1 MVVPS
6 TPRSEPQVTEP
17 SREINT
23 DVPGA
28 ARIWNY
34 WLGGK
39 DNYEADRMA
48 AEAALQYYDMATFAR
63 QSRQFLNR
71 VVRFLAGEAG
81 IRQFLDIGTGLPTM
95 QNTHEIA
102 QAIAPESRIV
112 YVDNDPIVLM
122 HARVL
127 LRNTTPEGVTEYVE
141 ADYHDPDL
149 ILDRA
154 RHVLDFEQPIA
165 VMFMGVLGHAKSLEA
180 SRTVVARMVDA
191 VPSGSYLVISHPT
204 EEVNGTAVRQSMRQW
219 NASGAAPIT
228 ARGTEEIAAF
238 FDGLE
243 VLEPGVVTC
252 SAWRPDPR
260 HPGITDMVS
269 EFAAVGR
276 KP

>member
-1 MVVPS
+1 VTQPS
-6 TPRSEPQVTEP
+6 DDIR
-17 SREINT
+17 T

-39 DNYEADRMA
+39 DNYPADRA
-48 AEAALQYYDMATFAR
+48 AGEESLKYYDMATFAR

-71 VVRFLAGEAG
+71 VVRFLTADAG

-102 QAIAPESRIV
+102 QSIAPDSRIV
-112 YVDNDPIVLM
+112 YVDNDPIVLA

-127 LRNTTPEGVTEYVE
+127 LRNTTTEGVTAYVE

-149 ILDRA
+149 ILASA
-154 RHVLDFEQPIA
+154 REHLDFDQPIA
-165 VMFMGVLGHAKSLEA
+165 VMFMGVLGHAKGFAESHA
-180 SRTVVARMVDA
+180 IVRRVVDA
-191 VPSGSYLVISHPT
+191 VPSGSYL
-204 EEVNGTAVRQSMRQW
+204 AVWDGNDTNQAL
-219 NASGAAPIT
+219 NALAENYAKSGGVPYIQQPIEHI
-228 ARGTEEIAAF
+228 RGY

-243 VLEPGVVTC
+243 LVEPGLVPVTG
-252 SAWRPDPR
+252 WRPDPA
-260 HPGITDMVS
+260 
-269 EFAAVGR
+269 EVGTAQALPETTGGVAR

>member
-1 MVVPS
+1 M
-6 TPRSEPQVTEP
+6 TEP
-17 SREINT
+17 SRDIRDIRT

-39 DNYEADRMA
+39 DNYKADRLA
-48 AEAALQYYDMATFAR
+48 AEDALRFYDMATLAR
-63 QSRQFLNR
+63 QSRRFLTR

-112 YVDNDPIVLM
+112 YVDNDPIVLA

-154 RHVLDFEQPIA
+154 RRVLDFEQPIA

-180 SRTVVARMVDA
+180 SRAIVARMVDA
-191 VPSGSYLVISHPT
+191 VPSGSYL
-204 EEVNGTAVRQSMRQW
+204 AVCDGNDTNPDL
-219 NASGAAPIT
+219 NALAENYAKSGGVPYIQQPVEHI
-228 ARGTEEIAAF
+228 RGYFA
-238 FDGLE
+238 GLE
-243 VLEPGVVTC
+243 MVEPGLVPVTG
-252 SAWRPDPR
+252 WRPDPADAGR
-260 HPGITDMVS
+260 VAPLPETTGG
-269 EFAAVGR
+269 VGR